1 MPFQPRQTYSEVLL
15 LKTIVS
21 LRNAAKTKQNK
32 TKQNKTLLLQI
43 ILIILD
49 NKMTTINVDQH
60 KLTIW

>member
-32 TKQNKTLLLQI
+32 TKQNLVAS
-43 ILIILD
+43 
-49 NKMTTINVDQH
+49 NNFNNS
-60 KLTIW
+60 